1 MASRRVCGRLGRGR
15 HGFAG
20 CGMGK
25 ATEIPGLSG
34 GRTGSPRGN
43 LRKASAPAAENAPL
57 FSGAPRWKMPS
68 GILSRGALLPVQRS
82 ARCFPVGKRST
93 ISRPH
98 ATAPRAALC
107 RRPAPEKRAPHARHR
122 GKRHPAS
129 FRVGH
134 PCLCDAI
141 RAVFL
146 LESAPPFPA
155 RTRRPS
161 RTAPHHFPPTRDSP
175 PRSAPQT
182 PRAGKARPACAPQ
195 GKMPAGI
202 LSRRAPLPVR
212 RNPRCFPVGKR
223 STISRP
229 RAVPPAQRSADASRW
244 KSAPRLP
251 HAHRAG
257 KALAGVV
264 ARRLANESVQPEFS
278 TAWTDRLALRES
290 RRCGDQRCGAAS
302 KPRLPPRTRVDK
314 ASALCAAARAVSRF
328 RSNVSMDRPGRIRRL
343 PHYGKQ
349 RQRRER
355 CSPMRRPQSDRAE
368 ARKARAPSL
377 WKRSLRRRQHPGDGT
392 GRRRGAMLFCR

>member
-34 GRTGSPRGN
+34 GRTGSPWGN

-82 ARCFPVGKRST
+82 A
-93 ISRPH
+93 
-98 ATAPRAALC
+98 
-107 RRPAPEKRAPHARHR
+107 
-122 GKRHPAS
+122 
-129 FRVGH
+129 
-134 PCLCDAI
+134 
-141 RAVFL
+141 
-146 LESAPPFPA
+146 
-155 RTRRPS
+155 
-161 RTAPHHFPPTRDSP
+161 
-175 PRSAPQT
+175 
-182 PRAGKARPACAPQ
+182 
-195 GKMPAGI
+195 
-202 LSRRAPLPVR
+202 
-212 RNPRCFPVGKR
+212 RCFPVGKR

-355 CSPMRRPQSDRAE
+355 CSPVRRPQSDRAE

-377 WKRSLRRRQHPGDGT
+377 WKRSLRRRQRPGDGT

>member
-1 MASRRVCGRLGRGR
+1 MVRRISARLERNPGDRLWAIPFLLCGDIFAEHGFEARLRKVGPRAARVRRLRHGQGHGNSRVERRA
-15 HGFAG
+15 HGFAP
-20 CGMGK
+20 GK
-25 ATEIPGLSG
+25 SPQGIRPRSG
-34 GRTGSPRGN
+34 KRASL
-43 LRKASAPAAENAPL
+43 LRCAAMENAIRHPFARSAPACATQRAL
-57 FSGAPRWKMPS
+57 FSCWK
-68 GILSRGALLPVQRS
+68 A
-82 ARCFPVGKRST
+82 F
-93 ISRPH
+93 
-98 ATAPRAALC
+98 
-107 RRPAPEKRAPHARHR
+107 
-122 GKRHPAS
+122 
-129 FRVGH
+129 
-134 PCLCDAI
+134 
-141 RAVFL
+141 
-146 LESAPPFPA
+146 
-155 RTRRPS
+155 
-161 RTAPHHFPPTRDSP
+161 HHFPPARDSP
-175 PRSAPQT
+175 PRCALQT

>member
-34 GRTGSPRGN
+34 GRTGSPWGN

-98 ATAPRAALC
+98 ATAPPRCAL
-107 RRPAPEKRAPHARHR
+107 
-122 GKRHPAS
+122 
-129 FRVGH
+129 
-134 PCLCDAI
+134 
-141 RAVFL
+141 
-146 LESAPPFPA
+146 
-155 RTRRPS
+155 
-161 RTAPHHFPPTRDSP
+161 
-175 PRSAPQT
+175 QT

-195 GKMPAGI
+195 GKTPAGI

-377 WKRSLRRRQHPGDGT
+377 WKRSLCRRQRPGDGT